1 MSFKRL
7 QIRIYP
13 TKEQQILL
21 NKHIIAYRYLYNLCL
36 EYKIYLYKYHKI
48 NISGF
53 AMQSEIFNIIKE
65 ISWLKNLKVECLRQ
79 AALDVADSF
88 KKFYKGN
95 GFPKFK
101 SKKTS
106 KNSFTSNQTISI
118 KNNKLKWFKQKIK
131 FRTSKE
137 YTKSLSLNEIK
148 QCTFIKEK
156 DGTWF
161 ASCLIKDNNLT
172 ELPFKTKKIGI
183 DLGLTHFITTS
194 EGEFINIPNFFKDS
208 EYKLKKIQRKFSKS
222 KKGGENREKLRI
234 KLAKHYKKVY
244 NQRQHFFHQISNK
257 LIFENQE
264 IHIENLKV
272 KNMLKNKKLS
282 KAITRVS
289 WTIFKNILKYKC
301 IWYNRDLIEL
311 DTYFPSSKLCSNCG
325 NKKKELTLLDRIY
338 NCENCG
344 FSCDRDINAAKN
356 LVNSYPTVKNTESYA
371 SGDFIRPI
379 LG

>member
-7 QIRIYP
+7 QIKIYP
-13 TKEQQILL
+13 TKEQEILL

-36 EYKIYLYKYHKI
+36 EYKIYLYNYHKI

-53 AMQSEIFNIIKE
+53 EMQSEIFDIIKE
-65 ISWLKNLKVECLRQ
+65 TAWLKNLKIECLRQ

-371 SGDFIRPI
+371 SGDLIRPI

>member
-371 SGDFIRPI
+371 SGDLIRPI

>member
-7 QIRIYP
+7 QIKIYP
-13 TKEQQILL
+13 TKEQEILL

-36 EYKIYLYKYHKI
+36 EYKIYLYNYHKI

-53 AMQSEIFNIIKE
+53 EMQSEIFDIIKE
-65 ISWLKNLKVECLRQ
+65 TTWLKNLKVECLRQ
-79 AALDVADSF
+79 AALDVAESF

-106 KNSFTSNQTISI
+106 RSSFTSNQSIKI
-118 KNNKLKWFKQKIK
+118 KNNKLNWFKQKIK
-131 FRTSKE
+131 FRTSKK
-137 YTKSLSLNEIK
+137 YNQSLILNKIK

-161 ASCLIKDNNLT
+161 ASCLIKDNNLK

-194 EGEFINIPNFFKDS
+194 EGEFINIPNFFKNS
-208 EYKLKKIQRKFSKS
+208 EHKLKKIQRKFSKS
-222 KKGGENREKLRI
+222 KKGGENRKKLRI

-244 NQRQHFFHQISNK
+244 NQKQHFFHQISNK

-282 KAITRVS
+282 KAIVGAS
-289 WTIFKNILKYKC
+289 WTMFKNILKYKC
-301 IWYNRDLIEL
+301 LWYNRNLIEL

-325 NKKKELTLLDRIY
+325 NKKKELKLSNRIY

-371 SGDFIRPI
+371 SGDLISPI